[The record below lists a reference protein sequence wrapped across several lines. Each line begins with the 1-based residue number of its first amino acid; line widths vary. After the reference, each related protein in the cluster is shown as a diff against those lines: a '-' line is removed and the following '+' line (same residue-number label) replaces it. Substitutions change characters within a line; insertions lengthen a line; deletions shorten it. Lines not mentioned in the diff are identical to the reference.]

1 MSNPAIS
8 VKGLKKSFKSKEVL
22 KGVDFEVQR
31 GEIFA
36 LLGSN
41 GAGKTTAINI
51 LSTLMKPD
59 GGKVEICGFDIQ
71 RQPDL
76 VRQSLSL
83 TGQFAALDGMLT
95 GRENLMMI
103 AKLRGVSH
111 PAQVSDN
118 LLARFRLTD
127 AANRRADQYSG
138 GMKRRLDIAMS
149 MIGAPAVIFL
159 DEPTTGLDP
168 EARIEVWDTI
178 KELAGGGTTLLL
190 TTQYLEEAEK
200 LADRI
205 AILHDGKII
214 TTGTLTELK
223 EMFPPV
229 KVEYIEKQPTLEEIF
244 LTIIGQEG
252 GIVNEK

>member
-1 MSNPAIS
+1 MR
-8 VKGLKKSFKSKEVL
+8 
-22 KGVDFEVQR
+22 R

-41 GAGKTTAINI
+41 GAGKTTAVNI

-59 GGKVEICGFDIQ
+59 GGEAAICGFDSQ
-71 RQPDL
+71 RQPDH
-76 VRQSLSL
+76 VRQSISL

-103 AKLRGVSH
+103 ANLRGVSN
-111 PAQVSDN
+111 PAQVADN
-118 LLARFRLTD
+118 LLAKFSLTD

-138 GMKRRLDIAMS
+138 GMKRRIDIAMS
-149 MIGAPAVIFL
+149 LIGTPAVIFL

-168 EARIEVWDTI
+168 EARIEVWNTI
-178 KELAGGGTTLLL
+178 KELAGSGTTILL
-190 TTQYLEEAEK
+190 TTQYLEEAEQ

-205 AILHDGKII
+205 AILHGGKII
-214 TTGTLTELK
+214 TSGTLSELK
-223 EMFPPV
+223 VMFPPA

-244 LTIIGQEG
+244 LAIIGKEE
-252 GIVNEK
+252 EK